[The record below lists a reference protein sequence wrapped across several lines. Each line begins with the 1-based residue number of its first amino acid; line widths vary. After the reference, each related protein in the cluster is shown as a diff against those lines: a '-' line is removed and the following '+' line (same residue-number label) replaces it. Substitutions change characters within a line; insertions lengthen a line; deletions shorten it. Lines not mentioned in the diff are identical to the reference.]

1 MGYFAEF
8 LNGEPT
14 SDVLVNPA
22 RLNETADII
31 RKLYLIA
38 QELPETQ
45 FEAVRMK
52 IFETYKQTEKSLLMK
67 FRQAS
72 QDNNIEQMQLMA
84 DTLSSYESSIYFW
97 FLKFSDNFWFLK
109 NLWNFLTKLWL
120 KLSTLPALCGCVYWA
135 SGSSVDWKGPWWW
148 PFPSN
153 WRSDRACE
161 PANYPSFQFA
171 RSSQGHNTSA
181 RLFDT

>member
-84 DTLSSYESSIYFW
+84 DTLSSYESSI
-97 FLKFSDNFWFLK
+97 
-109 NLWNFLTKLWL
+109 
-120 KLSTLPALCGCVYWA
+120 VY
-135 SGSSVDWKGPWWW
+135 
-148 PFPSN
+148 
-153 WRSDRACE
+153 
-161 PANYPSFQFA
+161 
-171 RSSQGHNTSA
+171 
-181 RLFDT
+181 LF

>member
-84 DTLSSYESSIYFW
+84 DTLS
-97 FLKFSDNFWFLK
+97 
-109 NLWNFLTKLWL
+109 
-120 KLSTLPALCGCVYWA
+120 
-135 SGSSVDWKGPWWW
+135 
-148 PFPSN
+148 
-153 WRSDRACE
+153 R
-161 PANYPSFQFA
+161 
-171 RSSQGHNTSA
+171 
-181 RLFDT
+181 